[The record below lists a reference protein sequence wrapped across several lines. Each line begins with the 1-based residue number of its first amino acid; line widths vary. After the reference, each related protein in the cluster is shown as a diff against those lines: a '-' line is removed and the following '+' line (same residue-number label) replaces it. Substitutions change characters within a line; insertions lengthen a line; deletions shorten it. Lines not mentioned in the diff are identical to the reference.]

1 MWAFTFIENE
11 DRRVIVKNYQQLQ
24 EELLG
29 LLAVVEI
36 YKNKYL
42 SQEVAGLYP
51 VINLISNWKKTLG
64 KEVNKIVQQHPRI
77 EEIERINILVSSANK
92 LLSYHKE
99 GKIKNFPTNKTLLA
113 YLDYLK
119 WRARKTIEGTKIEA
133 LVTLYEYA
141 KNLEQDDS
149 RENGREA
156 NNRADHERP
165 RATGRR
171 NPFKPKSKKPK
182 SPPGTNQKEWSMGKL
197 Q

>member
-29 LLAVVEI
+29 LLAIVEI

-51 VINLISNWKKTLG
+51 VINPISNWKKTLG

-77 EEIERINILVSSANK
+77 EGIERINILVSNANK

-99 GKIKNFPTNKTLLA
+99 GNIKNFPTNKTLLA

-119 WRARKTIEGTKIEA
+119 WRAKKTIEGKKIEE

-156 NNRADHERP
+156 NDRTDHEQP
-165 RATGRR
+165 RATRRR

-182 SPPGTNQKEWSMGKL
+182 SPPGTNQKE
-197 Q
+197 